1 MVLQP
6 GQHTTLSM
14 EFMMHAGMEGMHDFR
29 VHLPTNDP
37 AQPDQTLTVL
47 SNWVPSACP
56 KEMARAG
63 ETSARHPR
71 ASG

>member
-14 EFMMHAGMEGMHDFR
+14 QFMMHTGMDGMHNFR

-37 AQPDQTLTVL
+37 AQADQTLTVL
-47 SNWVPSACP
+47 SNWVP
-56 KEMARAG
+56 
-63 ETSARHPR
+63 
-71 ASG
+71 